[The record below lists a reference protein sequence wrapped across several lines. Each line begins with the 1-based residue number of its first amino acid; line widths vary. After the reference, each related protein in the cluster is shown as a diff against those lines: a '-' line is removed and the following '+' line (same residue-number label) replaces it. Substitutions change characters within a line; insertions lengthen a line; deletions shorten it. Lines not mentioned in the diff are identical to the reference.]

1 MSEATHGREH
11 PRSGTPTT
19 PRLVIDP
26 LDLVL
31 LTDSIDLARQRL
43 KQRLLTILGE
53 WFLDESIG
61 IPYFQ
66 EIFKKGVNE
75 SRVRSLF
82 LSVIKNTENINKI
95 EFFDLDFTES
105 TRTLTVNFTVS
116 LLSGET
122 LTESLSL

>member
-1 MSEATHGREH
+1 MSDLKLNSSHD
-11 PRSGTPTT
+11 
-19 PRLVIDP
+19 LVIAP

-31 LTDSIDLARQRL
+31 LTDEIDLTRQRL

-66 EIFKKGVNE
+66 EIFKKGVSE

-82 LSVIKNTENINKI
+82 LSVIKNTENIDKI

-105 TRTLTVNFTVS
+105 TRTLTLNFTVS
-116 LLSGET
+116 LLSGQS